1 LQIGRLGIKI
11 EGVERSGFF
20 GIAFAVAV
28 GALPAGVARAS
39 NCAATPMA
47 VTPVP
52 QLGANTYLGYA
63 GGLYPGGSNVPPIS
77 HHDGGLRE
85 IARVQPLDAGGAL
98 DCSNGK
104 IAFVSIG
111 MSNTTQEF
119 QIFKRL
125 ADADPRKN
133 PRLTIV
139 DGAQGGQDAIRISD
153 PASPFWQVV
162 DQRLAAAGATREQV
176 QAIWLKQA
184 YAGPREPFPADARK
198 LQNALRTIHG
208 ILVGRFPNLKLV
220 YLSSRIYAGYATTTL
235 NPEPYA
241 YQTGFAVKWTVQ
253 DRIEGRLKGPWVG
266 WGPYLWADG
275 LRARSDG
282 LTWEVGDF
290 AADGTHPSPS
300 GRQKV
305 AERLLRFFTTA
316 RTSRGWFV
324 VR

>member
-1 LQIGRLGIKI
+1 MKRLLLLAAL
-11 EGVERSGFF
+11 V
-20 GIAFAVAV
+20 V
-28 GALPAGVARAS
+28 ALPA
-39 NCAATPMA
+39 AAADSTGLTPL
-47 VTPVP
+47 TELTEGKY
-52 QLGANTYLGYA
+52 QGFR
-63 GGLYPGGSNVPPIS
+63 GGLYP
-77 HHDGGLRE
+77 DGRNTPSKAYLKLGLAKAAEVKPR
-85 IARVQPLDAGGAL
+85 G
-98 DCSNGK
+98 GK
-104 IAFVSIG
+104 IVLLSIG

-162 DQRLAAAGATREQV
+162 DQRLGAAGATREQV
-176 QAIWLKQA
+176 QAVWLKQA

-208 ILVGRFPNLKLV
+208 ILAGRFPNLKLV

-316 RTSRGWFV
+316 RTSRDWFV